1 MFSVPVA
8 ATAQTLLNEMQPLVK
23 EAAGLESD
31 TVLGR
36 LRIWMIKRRFH
47 SFMVAARSYN
57 FTIAEQ
63 TVYAELVKEFKG
75 VLRRID
81 IMEHGDNDFGESLI
95 A

>member
-1 MFSVPVA
+1 MLNVPLA
-8 ATAQTLLNEMQPLVK
+8 ATSAALLNEMQTLVK
-23 EAAGLESD
+23 EAGGLESD
-31 TVLGR
+31 TMLGR

-57 FTIAEQ
+57 FTFAEQ
-63 TVYAELVKEFKG
+63 TVYADLVKELRG

-81 IMEHGDNDFGESLI
+81 IMEHGDNDFSESLI

>member
-1 MFSVPVA
+1 MLSVPVEATSA
-8 ATAQTLLNEMQPLVK
+8 ALLNEIQTLVK

-31 TVLGR
+31 TMFGR

-47 SFMVAARSYN
+47 SFMVAARSYT
-57 FTIAEQ
+57 FTLAEQ
-63 TVYAELVKEFKG
+63 TVYAELVKEFRG

>member
-1 MFSVPVA
+1 MLSVPVA
-8 ATAQTLLNEMQPLVK
+8 ATSAALLNEMQTLVK
-23 EAAGLESD
+23 EAAGLESE
-31 TVLGR
+31 TMLGR

-57 FTIAEQ
+57 FTLAEQ

-81 IMEHGDNDFGESLI
+81 IMEHGDNDFSESLI